1 MYEKYLKQMHEIRDK
16 NISDEKYEKL
26 RNDLFK
32 MKELNGVVLENG
44 LSPQYKDKFVWQK
57 VTWVIKKGTG
67 RSKTPFIGICFW
79 LLIQIKKKFFSNRT
93 FF

>member
-32 MKELNGVVLENG
+32 MKELNGVVLEKWPFASIQG
-44 LSPQYKDKFVWQK
+44 QIYL
-57 VTWVIKKGTG
+57 TKGHLG
-67 RSKTPFIGICFW
+67 
-79 LLIQIKKKFFSNRT
+79 N
-93 FF
+93 